1 MSSNI
6 ITAQRFG
13 KLLIWAWR
21 RYIKK
26 SPVKY
31 KELDLHYSNCFFIVI
46 GCCFFAIVV
55 GLTLLYSYYIVHH

>member
-1 MSSNI
+1 MSSNV

-31 KELDLHYSNCFFIVI
+31 NELDLHYSNCFFIII
-46 GCCFFAIVV
+46 GCCFAIVV
-55 GLTLLYSYYIVHH
+55 GLTLLYFYYIVHH